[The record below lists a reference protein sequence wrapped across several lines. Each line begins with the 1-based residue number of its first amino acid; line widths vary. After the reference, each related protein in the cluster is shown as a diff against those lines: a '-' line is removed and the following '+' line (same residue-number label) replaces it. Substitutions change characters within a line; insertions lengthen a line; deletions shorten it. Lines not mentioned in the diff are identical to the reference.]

1 LINSEKDFE
10 LLQNVQNLIEENAH
24 RIDAKYDESN
34 FYLQEF
40 EKIKHNNSKEETGVR
55 QVGFRLVK

>member
-1 LINSEKDFE
+1 LINSENDFE

-34 FYLQEF
+34 GYLQGF
-40 EKIKHNNSKEETGVR
+40 EKMKHNNSKGETGVR
-55 QVGFRLVK
+55 QAGFRLVK